1 MSAKINKL
9 IIINTDN
16 NKQKDLNLDPSISQN
31 SYFLGEYNEKLY
43 FAEDVEKGDSV
54 FNSSNIDILAHL
66 NPKIL
71 LLELGYWNGV
81 ANLRNNK
88 GEEIVL

>member
-1 MSAKINKL
+1 LQAAV
-9 IIINTDN
+9 
-16 NKQKDLNLDPSISQN
+16 
-31 SYFLGEYNEKLY
+31 LY

-54 FNSSNIDILAHL
+54 FNTSNMDILAHL
-66 NPKIL
+66 NPNIQ

-81 ANLRNNK
+81 ANLRNNN